1 MCVYI
6 SEEKKKGHS
15 NFVMTLKHVV
25 FFNGL
30 FINNS
35 LIHDFK
41 PLKIFSFIH
50 AFAPKNIHKTESKSF
65 LNVVRLSLLTKKRW
79 VVISINYFDQT
90 LIFEVKVKHRYK
102 LP

>member
-1 MCVYI
+1 MVYLKI
-6 SEEKKKGHS
+6 IPFSIKRYTHIYIYKHVCIFLRKKSKGHS

-41 PLKIFSFIH
+41 PLKIFLFID
-50 AFAPKNIHKTESKSF
+50 AFAPKNMHKNESISF
-65 LNVVRLSLLTKKRW
+65 LNVA
-79 VVISINYFDQT
+79 
-90 LIFEVKVKHRYK
+90 
-102 LP
+102 